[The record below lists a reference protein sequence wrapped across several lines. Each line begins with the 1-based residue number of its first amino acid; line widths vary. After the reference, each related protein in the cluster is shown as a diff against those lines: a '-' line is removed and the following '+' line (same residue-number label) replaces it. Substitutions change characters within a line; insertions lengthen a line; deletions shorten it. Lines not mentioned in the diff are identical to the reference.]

1 MKIVKWLNEY
11 FEEYILVILSA
22 FTVAIIFL
30 QVVMRY
36 VFGDSLTWSEEIARY
51 AFIWMIYIG
60 VSYAVKRKKHL
71 GVDALS
77 MLFDRKGQII
87 ISMIANISFL
97 IFAVSMTYFGI
108 DIVLKVTRTSAAVQI
123 PLSWVYAAPVVGFI
137 LTTIRLL
144 QNLIAEVKEL
154 KSKKPP
160 GNNEFKNDYTAK
172 EREGS
177 V

>member
-22 FTVAIIFL
+22 FTVVIIFL

-36 VFGDSLTWSEEIARY
+36 AFEASLIWSEEIARY

-77 MLFDRKGQII
+77 MIFDRKGQII

-108 DIVLKVTRTSAAVQI
+108 DIVMKVTRTSAAMQI
-123 PLSWVYAAPVVGFI
+123 PLSWVYAAPVAGFI
-137 LTTIRLL
+137 LTTIRLI
-144 QNLIAEVKEL
+144 QNLIGEIKEL
-154 KSKKPP
+154 KSKNPP
-160 GNNEFKNDYTAK
+160 SYHNGENDYITK
-172 EREGS
+172 GQEES

>member
-1 MKIVKWLNEY
+1 MKIIKWLDKY
-11 FEEYILVILSA
+11 FEEYILVGLSA

-36 VFGDSLTWSEEIARY
+36 VFGSSLTWSEEIARY

-77 MLFDRKGQII
+77 LLFARTGQII
-87 ISMIANISFL
+87 ISMIANVSFL
-97 IFAVSMTYFGI
+97 VFAVFMTYYGI
-108 DIVLKVTRTSAAVQI
+108 DIVLKVTRTSAALEI

-144 QNLIAEVKEL
+144 QNLLIDFKEL
-154 KSKKPP
+154 KSKNPP
-160 GNNEFKNDYTAK
+160 GNNEF
-172 EREGS
+172 EQRLFS
-177 V
+177 